1 MPGAPLKVRDCR
13 NAVLGAARYGNGMN
27 PTVSLTVM
35 MQAGWKTQLTAG
47 ALTSTTVSGCARAAA
62 TLSASAAT
70 APAATLKMR
79 ILALLVR
86 RNAAIRAPSVSAFD
100 SRR

>member
-13 NAVLGAARYGNGMN
+13 NAVLGAARYGNGIN
-27 PTVSLTVM
+27 PTLSLTVM
-35 MQAGWKTQLTAG
+35 VQAGWNTQLTAG
-47 ALTSTTVSGCARAAA
+47 ALTSTTVSGCARAASMP
-62 TLSASAAT
+62 SASAAT

-79 ILALLVR
+79 IFALLR
-86 RNAAIRAPSVSAFD
+86 RRSAAIGAAAISAFD